1 MPLPSGNP
9 HEQLER
15 FLTVLA
21 GERPDGRFLDVRW
34 RRPGSRM
41 RRRFLPA
48 GESTRARVLIAP
60 LAARC
65 DIYVGVALR
74 DGERHG
80 GRSAIGS
87 SHMVWL
93 ESDHALTAE
102 RLRSFALQPSIL
114 IASGTPGH
122 VQAYWRLERPQPPA
136 AVEAINR
143 RLAYALAGDSGCAD
157 IARILRPPGTLNH
170 KHSPPRPV
178 TLLALRA
185 EHTVSL
191 EQLAS
196 LLPRDPD
203 PPSFRA
209 TSRAR
214 RRAGR
219 TGLDRR
225 LLAIPASEYVRALA
239 ELLPNREGKVS
250 CPFHEDSRPSLQ
262 LYPDGGFYCF
272 GSGCRRGGTI
282 YDFAGHLWGIDPR
295 GEGFLEIRE
304 RLTSLFPGED
314 GEPRASREAR

>member
-1 MPLPSGNP
+1 M
-9 HEQLER
+9 H
-15 FLTVLA
+15 
-21 GERPDGRFLDVRW
+21 
-34 RRPGSRM
+34 
-41 RRRFLPA
+41 RRFLPA
-48 GESTRARVLIAP
+48 EETFRAAVLLAS

-65 DIYVGVALR
+65 DVYVGAALR
-74 DGERHG
+74 DSDRYG
-80 GRSAIGS
+80 GRTSISS
-87 SHMVWL
+87 SHVVWL

-102 RLRSFALQPSIL
+102 RLRGFASQPSIL

-122 VQAYWRLERPQPPA
+122 VQAYWKLDRPHPSS

-170 KHSPPRPV
+170 KHAPPRPV

-185 EHTVSL
+185 QHTVGL
-191 EQLAS
+191 QELAS

-203 PPSFRA
+203 PPTFRA
-209 TSRAR
+209 SSRER

-219 TGLDRR
+219 SALDRT
-225 LLAIPASEYVRALA
+225 LLAIPAPEYVRVLA
-239 ELLPNREGKVS
+239 ELVPDREGKVL
-250 CPFHEDSRPSLQ
+250 CPFHEDTSPSLQ

-295 GEGFLEIRE
+295 GVGFLELRE
-304 RLTSLFPGED
+304 RLACRFSLHAVE
-314 GEPRASREAR
+314 RR

>member
-1 MPLPSGNP
+1 MRPVSGTQQ
-9 HEQLER
+9 EDLER
-15 FLTVLA
+15 FLGVLA
-21 GERPDGRFLDVRW
+21 GERPDGCFLDVRW

-41 RRRFLPA
+41 KRRFLPA
-48 GESTRARVLIAP
+48 AQSTRAGVLIASR
-60 LAARC
+60 AARC
-65 DIYVGVALR
+65 DTYVGVALR

-80 GRSAIGS
+80 GRSAIAS
-87 SHMVWL
+87 SQMVWL

-102 RLRSFALQPSIL
+102 RLRAFHLQPSIL

-122 VQAYWRLERPQPPA
+122 VQAYWRLERPHAPA

-157 IARILRPPGTLNH
+157 IARILRPPGTVNH

-178 TLLALRA
+178 TLLALRP
-185 EHTVSL
+185 EHTVRL
-191 EQLAS
+191 QELAS

-203 PPSFRA
+203 PPTFRA
-209 TSRAR
+209 SSRAR

-219 TGLDRR
+219 TALDRR
-225 LLAIPASEYVRALA
+225 LLAIPASEYVQTLA
-239 ELLPNREGKVS
+239 ELSPNREGKVL
-250 CPFHEDSRPSLQ
+250 CPFHEDTSPSLQ

-295 GEGFLEIRE
+295 GAGFLELRE
-304 RLTSLFPGED
+304 RLASCFAAHG
-314 GEPRASREAR
+314 PRAG